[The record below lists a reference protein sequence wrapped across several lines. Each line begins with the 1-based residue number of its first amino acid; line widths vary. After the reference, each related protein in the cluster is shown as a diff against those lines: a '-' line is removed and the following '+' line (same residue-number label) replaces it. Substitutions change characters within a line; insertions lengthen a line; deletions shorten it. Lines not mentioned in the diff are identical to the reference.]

1 MADEERE
8 PARLQ
13 VANMRPDDSGRGL
26 ARLPRTMMNALG
38 LGEGDVIELIGKR
51 STPARAIL
59 PYPEDEGLNIIRL
72 DGLQRANAEIG
83 SGDFVEIRKAQTKH
97 GQRAVLAPRIGRA
110 AARAMW
116 GDVVQDAWGS
126 ESIKRTE

>member
-51 STPARAIL
+51 STPTRAIL

-72 DGLQRANAEIG
+72 AGLPRAHAELS
-83 SGDFVEIRKAQTKH
+83 SGDFAAIRTAENKPPPRGVFAPAAKH
-97 GQRAVLAPRIGRA
+97 LRLQ
-110 AARAMW
+110 
-116 GDVVQDAWGS
+116 GS
-126 ESIKRTE
+126 AHALKRTL

>member
-13 VANMRPDDSGRGL
+13 VANMRTDDSGRGL

-59 PYPEDEGLNIIRL
+59 PYPEDEGLNITRL
-72 DGLQRANAEIG
+72 DGLPRANAEIG
-83 SGDFVEIRKAQTKH
+83 SGDFVENRQAETHPAQ
-97 GQRAVLAPRIGRA
+97 RVLLAPRAENFPPQGIANPPQPPPGL
-110 AARAMW
+110 
-116 GDVVQDAWGS
+116 
-126 ESIKRTE
+126 KP